1 MSPKKILEARIP
13 LKQLAPA
20 VILVANSMIWFAIT
34 NTVLTM
40 LVADLKLPTFQTLI
54 LDGLYYAGI
63 ALSAFIGA
71 MFFTHQRKNR
81 LLLWIIFGVLTTASL
96 MTFQRNQIGT
106 NAFLS
111 LLLGMS
117 MGMGLPSSLAYFADA
132 TAVGNRGT
140 YGGLIWL
147 PVGFGALALGFAVY
161 SLYSLNVFWALSILA
176 IWRALGGALFFLS
189 SKLKGKQDLEAK
201 KSSYGKILRRRDL
214 ILYLVPWIM
223 FSLVNFSESP
233 ILARAPILGNMPE
246 NFQLIAGSIEFAI
259 SGVSAVIGG
268 VLSDLVGRK
277 RIVITGFII
286 LGIEYAI
293 LSLFSRAQ
301 ASWYVYTLCD
311 GIAWG
316 LFASVFFMT
325 IWGDLAETAQK
336 EKYYV
341 IGGLPYLLAGFM
353 AVVVEPFAEGIQ
365 AETAFSLASFFLFVA
380 VLPLMYAPETL
391 PEKKIKD
398 RELRDYLEK
407 AKRAKDKY
415 A

>member
-1 MSPKKILEARIP
+1 MPPKKILEVRIP

-20 VILVANSMIWFAIT
+20 VILVVNSMIWFAIT
-34 NTVLTM
+34 STVLTNS
-40 LVADLKLPTFQTLI
+40 VADLKLPLPETLI

-71 MFFTHQRKNR
+71 KFFPRQKENR
-81 LLLWIIFGVLTTASL
+81 LLLWMMFGVLTTISVT
-96 MTFQRNQIGT
+96 TFEGNQIGV

-111 LLLGMS
+111 LFLGMS
-117 MGMGLPSSLAYFADA
+117 IGMGLPSALAYFADT
-132 TAVGNRGT
+132 TAVENRGT
-140 YGGLIWL
+140 YGGLVWL
-147 PVGFGALALGFAVY
+147 PVGFGVLTLAFA
-161 SLYSLNVFWALSILA
+161 LYSLTAFWALSILA
-176 IWRALGGALFFLS
+176 IWRASGGVLFFGLS
-189 SKLKGKQDLEAK
+189 RLRGKQNLEAK
-201 KSSYGKILRRRDL
+201 KSSYSNILRRRDL
-214 ILYLVPWIM
+214 MLYLVPWIM
-223 FSLVNFSESP
+223 FSLVNFSEYP
-233 ILARAPILGNMPE
+233 IVGKVLGD
-246 NFQLIAGSIEFAI
+246 FQLTAGLVEFAI

-268 VLSDLVGRK
+268 VLSDLFGRK

-293 LSLFSRAQ
+293 LSLFSGTQ

-325 IWGDLAETAQK
+325 IWGDLAETTEK

-353 AVVVEPFAEGIQ
+353 AVVVQQFAVNIQ
-365 AETAFSLASFFLFVA
+365 AVTAFSLASFFLFVA

-398 RELRDYLEK
+398 RELRDYLER
-407 AKRAKDKY
+407 AKRTKDKY

>member
-1 MSPKKILEARIP
+1 MSPKKILEVRIP

-20 VILVANSMIWFAIT
+20 VILVVNSMIWLAIT
-34 NTVLTM
+34 NTVLTN
-40 LVADLKLPTFQTLI
+40 LKLPPSETL
-54 LDGLYYAGI
+54 LLNGLYYAGI

-71 MFFTHQRKNR
+71 MFFPRQKENR
-81 LLLWIIFGVLTTASL
+81 LLLWMMFGVLTTISVT
-96 MTFQRNQIGT
+96 TFQSNQIGV

-111 LLLGMS
+111 LFLGMS
-117 MGMGLPSSLAYFADA
+117 IGMGLPSSLAYFADT
-132 TAVGNRGT
+132 TAVENRGT

-147 PVGFGALALGFAVY
+147 PVGFGVLTFAFAWY
-161 SLYSLNVFWALSILA
+161 SLGVFWTLSILA
-176 IWRALGGALFFLS
+176 IWRASGGALFFGLS
-189 SKLKGKQDLEAK
+189 RLRGKQNLEAK
-201 KSSYGKILRRRDL
+201 KSSYGTILHRKDL
-214 ILYLVPWIM
+214 MLYLIPWIM
-223 FSLVNFSESP
+223 FSLVNFSEY
-233 ILARAPILGNMPE
+233 PILGKVLPVD
-246 NFQLIAGSIEFAI
+246 FQLMAGSIEFAI

-268 VLSDLVGRK
+268 VLSDLFGRK
-277 RIVITGFII
+277 RIVITGFVI

-293 LSLFSRAQ
+293 LSLFSGAQ
-301 ASWYVYTLCD
+301 ASWYVYTFCD
-311 GIAWG
+311 GTAWG

-353 AVVVEPFAEGIQ
+353 AVVVQQFATDIQ
-365 AETAFSLASFFLFVA
+365 AVTAFSLESFFLFVA

-407 AKRAKDKY
+407 AKRTKDKY

>member
-1 MSPKKILEARIP
+1 MSPKKILEAHIP

-20 VILVANSMIWFAIT
+20 VILVVNTMIWFAIT
-34 NTVLTM
+34 STVLT
-40 LVADLKLPTFQTLI
+40 TLTTPVDNPSAGASFET
-54 LDGLYYAGI
+54 LALNGLYYAGI

-71 MFFTHQRKNR
+71 IVIPCQKEKR
-81 LLLWIIFGVLTTASL
+81 LLLWMMFGVLTTISV
-96 MTFQRNQIGT
+96 MTFQSNQIGM

-117 MGMGLPSSLAYFADA
+117 IGMGLPSSLAYFANT
-132 TAVGNRGT
+132 TAVENRGT

-147 PVGFGALALGFAVY
+147 PVGFGVLTLAFAWY
-161 SLYSLNVFWALSILA
+161 SLGVFWALFILA
-176 IWRALGGALFFLS
+176 IWRASGGALFFVLS
-189 SKLKGKQDLEAK
+189 RLRGKQNLEAK
-201 KSSYGKILRRRDL
+201 KSSYGTILRRRDL
-214 ILYLVPWIM
+214 MLYLIPWIM
-223 FSLVNFSESP
+223 FSLVNFSEYP
-233 ILARAPILGNMPE
+233 IVSNVSKTVLG
-246 NFQLIAGSIEFAI
+246 NFQLMAGSIEFAI

-293 LSLFSRAQ
+293 LSLFSGAPP
-301 ASWYVYTLCD
+301 SWYVYMLCD

-353 AVVVEPFAEGIQ
+353 AIVVQPFAANIRTV
-365 AETAFSLASFFLFVA
+365 TAFSLASFFLFVA

-391 PEKKIKD
+391 PEKKIKG

-407 AKRAKDKY
+407 AKRTKDKY